1 MQLTLHSGPAHI
13 RQRVRGRWRRSSGEQ
28 ALTHCPAWRRSGSAA
43 QPAEASHAATYEAAL
58 KGVREGDIL
67 TRLGSRPIGRMR
79 DLEDVQNELIP
90 GTSLPARLIRA
101 GSPLFIGI
109 RVPTADD

>member
-1 MQLTLHSGPAHI
+1 
-13 RQRVRGRWRRSSGEQ
+13 
-28 ALTHCPAWRRSGSAA
+28 
-43 QPAEASHAATYEAAL
+43 
-58 KGVREGDIL
+58 
-67 TRLGSRPIGRMR
+67 MR
-79 DLEDVQNELIP
+79 DVEDVQNELIP